1 MMKVDNFLTKNPDH
15 ITNQNNSPASAATA
29 AKYKI
34 KKAAQPP
41 DNYTF
46 NSTEWSQAQ
55 MPIRE
60 YVRTQA
66 ARNIQGTI
74 SKAQI
79 ADQAMSQLQ
88 KVLQRGKDLALKA
101 DKPTASTHD
110 KKIYQNQLGQ
120 INQEID
126 RISQSFSAD
135 PKKPNL
141 TSAKFQLDESNLIQS
156 LKSSWLESA
165 ETAITQRYGL
175 NADGHP
181 MGIVMDENDPV
192 YLAAVEYIPDET
204 GKSVVQILHVN
215 VQASIP
221 PTLPNGG
228 IGPYYDDRVISHEMV
243 HAIMGRTMNYASLPI
258 WFKEGTAE
266 FLPGADERIEY
277 HIQNKGGGM
286 AGATAVAKA
295 LGDGTDKTW
304 KNKSINYAAAT
315 IAVRF
320 LHDDIKSNG
329 HNGGIKD
336 LFADLQAHPTE
347 NLDDALSHLSSY
359 QSVEDFADDFVKN
372 KKGAEY
378 IYQLD
383 QANKFNNTD
392 TGGIGGADVDGGP
405 VRTPETVI
413 PDINHYQ
420 DEPLKHFKV
429 IWPKD
434 AEQYSVTSAA
444 ANGQLGFAPAQFG
457 SETLGTKNLDMIN
470 KPNEAVR
477 TFDTALSKVT
487 KERNQLVSF
496 QKQLGA
502 ALMQPTADKAAA
514 TVSAF
519 PGQIKSAGQSGSF
532 ITAQSNNEPY
542 RVLSLLTQ

>member
-1 MMKVDNFLTKNPDH
+1 MKVDNFLTKNPDY
-15 ITNQNNSPASAATA
+15 ITNQNNSAANSATA
-29 AKYKI
+29 TPDLI
-34 KKAAQPP
+34 KKAAQPT
-41 DNYTF
+41 DNYAFT
-46 NSTEWSQAQ
+46 SDKCSHEQV
-55 MPIRE
+55 PIRE
-60 YVRTQA
+60 YTRTQA

-88 KVLQRGKDLALKA
+88 KILQHGKDLALKA
-101 DKPTASTHD
+101 DKPTASPRD
-110 KKIYQNQLGQ
+110 KKIYQDQLGQ
-120 INQEID
+120 LNQEID
-126 RISQSFSAD
+126 RISQSFSID
-135 PKKPNL
+135 QEKPGPSSTKLN
-141 TSAKFQLDESNLIQS
+141 LDEVNLIHS

-165 ETAITQRYGL
+165 ETTITQRYGL

-181 MGIVMDENDPV
+181 IGIVLDENDPV
-192 YLAAVEYIPDET
+192 YLAAVEYIPDQT
-204 GKSVVQILHVN
+204 GKSVIQLLHVN

-286 AGATAVAKA
+286 AGATAIEKA
-295 LGDGTDKTW
+295 FGDGTDKTW

-320 LHDDIKSNG
+320 LHDDIKANG
-329 HNGGIKD
+329 HGGGIKD
-336 LFADLQAHPTE
+336 LLADLQANPTE
-347 NLDDALSHLSSY
+347 NLDDALAHLSSY
-359 QSVEDFADDFVKN
+359 QNVEDFTNNFVKN
-372 KKGAEY
+372 KAGAEY
-378 IYQLD
+378 IYRLD
-383 QANKFNNTD
+383 QANEFNNAD

-413 PDINHYQ
+413 SDINHYTEQ
-420 DEPLKHFKV
+420 PLKHFKT
-429 IWPKD
+429 IWPED
-434 AEQYSVTSAA
+434 AQPFSVTGAA
-444 ANGQLGFAPAQFG
+444 ASGQLGFAPAQFDSG
-457 SETLGTKNLDMIN
+457 TLGTKNLDMVN
-470 KPNEAVR
+470 RPNEAGK
-477 TFDTALSKVT
+477 TFDAALSRVT
-487 KERNQLVSF
+487 KERNQLDSF
-496 QKQLGA
+496 QKQLSA
-502 ALMQPTADKAAA
+502 ALLQRTADKAAA
-514 TVSAF
+514 TVSVF
-519 PGQIKSAGQSGSF
+519 PEKIKSAGQSGTL